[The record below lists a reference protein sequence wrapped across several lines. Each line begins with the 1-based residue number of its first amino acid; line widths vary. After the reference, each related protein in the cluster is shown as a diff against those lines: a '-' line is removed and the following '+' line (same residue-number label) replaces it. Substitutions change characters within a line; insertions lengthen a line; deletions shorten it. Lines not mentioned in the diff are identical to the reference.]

1 MDLVPLD
8 AAAGLPYF
16 EAKALLDGVIY
27 TLVFRWNVRASAWY
41 LDIWDE
47 QGDQGT
53 LFAAGVRV
61 VCNYPLCA
69 YFTGRQPPGHLV
81 AVDTSGQGL
90 DPGID
95 DIGGPTARVR
105 LYYMTAAEVAELG

>member
-1 MDLVPLD
+1 MDLIPLD

-16 EAKALLDGVIY
+16 DLQAPLDGVTY
-27 TLVFRWNVRASAWY
+27 TFSFRWNVRASAWF

-47 QGDQGT
+47 QGVT

-61 VCNYPLCA
+61 VVNYPLCA
-69 YFTGRQPPGHLV
+69 YFTGRKPPGHLI
-81 AVDTSGQGL
+81 AVDTSGRGL

-95 DIGGPTARVR
+95 DIGGSDARVKI
-105 LYYMTAAEVAELG
+105 YYMTSAELALLG